1 MGVIKMTKHLKKNLE
16 TLERDKIT
24 KDFNIPS
31 KLKIE
36 LLQMKIRLSEIKGTT
51 GMLPPKFWENYRK

>member
-51 GMLPPKFWENYRK
+51 GMLPPKF